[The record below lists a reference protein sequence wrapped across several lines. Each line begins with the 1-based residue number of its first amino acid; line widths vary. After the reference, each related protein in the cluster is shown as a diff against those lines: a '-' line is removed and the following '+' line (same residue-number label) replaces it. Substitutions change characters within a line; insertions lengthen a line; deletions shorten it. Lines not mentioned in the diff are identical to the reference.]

1 MSVTFNTFSVEEKI
15 LAQAILSDYLK
26 GVMSVGLVNM
36 RWAMRA
42 FAPNDEGV
50 KSLKRFMTYVSDK
63 QIQNGSDLAS
73 AGVPQEMWIEA
84 PVSKSV
90 FQSMNQDKKTV
101 IRNLF
106 DELNDTL
113 GEFKFIG
120 VQVMMNIW
128 NNKLAR

>member
-26 GVMSVGLVNM
+26 GVMSVGLVNL

>member
-1 MSVTFNTFSVEEKI
+1 
-15 LAQAILSDYLK
+15 
-26 GVMSVGLVNM
+26 
-36 RWAMRA
+36 
-42 FAPNDEGV
+42 
-50 KSLKRFMTYVSDK
+50 
-63 QIQNGSDLAS
+63 
-73 AGVPQEMWIEA
+73 
-84 PVSKSV
+84 
-90 FQSMNQDKKTV
+90 MNQDKKAV

>member
-1 MSVTFNTFSVEEKI
+1 MSVSFATFSVEEKI

-42 FAPNDEGV
+42 LAPNDEGV
-50 KSLKRFMTYVSDK
+50 QSLKKFMTYVSDK
-63 QIQNGSDLAS
+63 QIQNGSDLAT
-73 AGVPQEMWIEA
+73 AGVPQDMWTEA
-84 PVSKSV
+84 PISKSV
-90 FQSMNQDKKTV
+90 FQSMNQDKKAV

>member
-1 MSVTFNTFSVEEKI
+1 MSVNFNTFSVEEKI
-15 LAQAILSDYLK
+15 LVQAILSDYLK

-63 QIQNGSDLAS
+63 QIQNGSDLAG

-84 PVSKSV
+84 PISKSV

>member
-1 MSVTFNTFSVEEKI
+1 MSVNFNTFSVEEKI

>member
-42 FAPNDEGV
+42 FASNDEGV